1 MRQGVRIDG
10 EYYLKVKSRIL
21 QVCMFCQNYSGTR
34 HVSSSSSKLVG
45 SHPLTQQFALRF
57 TVLRC
62 RLISPRS
69 MWHCAAVRPITTP
82 RCMATGAYDV
92 EMTRCMVMQC
102 VKYGYCAVCTQFPY
116 FFKRTGCWTHFNAR
130 ITAAENRTVSV
141 GTTTQQRDTH
151 SSTKFVWT

>member
-1 MRQGVRIDG
+1 MANTISKSNPGSYRCVCSARITPAHVMIQVAAAANSWDLIL
-10 EYYLKVKSRIL
+10 YLN
-21 QVCMFCQNYSGTR
+21 M
-34 HVSSSSSKLVG
+34 
-45 SHPLTQQFALRF
+45 FALRF

-141 GTTTQQRDTH
+141 GTTTQQQDTH

>member
-1 MRQGVRIDG
+1 MANTISKSNPGSYRFVCSARITPAHVMIQAAAAANVWDLIL
-10 EYYLKVKSRIL
+10 YLN
-21 QVCMFCQNYSGTR
+21 M
-34 HVSSSSSKLVG
+34 
-45 SHPLTQQFALRF
+45 FALRF